1 MRSSVVDALVGVLAA
16 LLVIAL
22 PPLVSLALALSVGG
36 LALLTRLERVRD
48 VGELFVVLTALTMP
62 MNRLAVGSA
71 PISDLLLLVALGIY
85 VLVRLVEGR
94 DVGGISA
101 TANGT
106 YRPIVVGIVILAVGG
121 LVGALFEVKGPFLYR
136 PTGEPIRDV
145 SGWGQNIG
153 NLLKFVVGS
162 SIPMAMW
169 MLVRPDRTL
178 LRRIVGAFV
187 AGCAISAAAAYAL
200 PSLKVGSR
208 LLGLTVHPGQ
218 FGSLSLLGM
227 GAALA
232 LLLTQPRF
240 RSWGY
245 AVLPLLA
252 LGVLGSGSRA
262 ALGGL
267 IVLGAI
273 IGPATRSRAV
283 MGSVMAGVAI
293 LLLVFAFGL
302 VRPEG
307 ENALGRALGGESTAA
322 GSNAIREDLGSRVLD
337 RWEQRPIT
345 GNGYNYMRPSHNVYL
360 GLLGSAGL
368 LGIVGYG
375 LVITT
380 IARRTWRQRS
390 DLLAVC
396 LAAGYASYLAVA
408 YFDNIFWWRWLW
420 FYIGLVVAAL
430 ATRPAPGE
438 PGYEPGSEAGAELA
452 TASTR

>member
-1 MRSSVVDALVGVLAA
+1 
-16 LLVIAL
+16 
-22 PPLVSLALALSVGG
+22 
-36 LALLTRLERVRD
+36 
-48 VGELFVVLTALTMP
+48 
-62 MNRLAVGSA
+62 
-71 PISDLLLLVALGIY
+71 
-85 VLVRLVEGR
+85 
-94 DVGGISA
+94 
-101 TANGT
+101 
-106 YRPIVVGIVILAVGG
+106 
-121 LVGALFEVKGPFLYR
+121 
-136 PTGEPIRDV
+136 
-145 SGWGQNIG
+145 
-153 NLLKFVVGS
+153 
-162 SIPMAMW
+162 
-169 MLVRPDRTL
+169 
-178 LRRIVGAFV
+178 
-187 AGCAISAAAAYAL
+187 
-200 PSLKVGSR
+200 
-208 LLGLTVHPGQ
+208 
-218 FGSLSLLGM
+218 
-227 GAALA
+227 
-232 LLLTQPRF
+232 
-240 RSWGY
+240 
-245 AVLPLLA
+245 
-252 LGVLGSGSRA
+252 
-262 ALGGL
+262 
-267 IVLGAI
+267 
-273 IGPATRSRAV
+273 